1 MRLMGPSWGQTGLV
15 PAYLDHASSEPL
27 APEARQTLLAALDAG
42 WADPD
47 RLHSPARQAR
57 LLLDNARAVMAESL
71 GVRVDEVTFTSSGT
85 EAVHLGL
92 VGLMRARQ
100 RASRRLLASAVEH
113 SAVLAA
119 GRWWSQ
125 LHDGP
130 ETETV
135 AVGADGRVHLDQLA
149 AALGTP
155 CAAVAVQQVNP
166 EVSTVQPL
174 AEVARL
180 AATADAP
187 LFVDACA
194 AAGMLSLPEGWDA
207 AALSAHKWGGPP
219 GIGVLLVRKGSRWRM
234 PFPDDDRADPR
245 VTGFENV
252 PSALAAAAALQARV
266 SERDGLAQRHRE
278 LGARLVAGLEQIAD
292 VDVHGPSIGAPEHR
306 APHIVSFSF
315 LYVDGETLVHELDR
329 RGFRVASG
337 SACTASALEPSHVLV
352 AMGALTH
359 GNVRV
364 SFGRDTGPDDV
375 DGLVMALRD
384 VVPRLREAL

>member
-1 MRLMGPSWGQTGLV
+1 M

-27 APEARQTLLAALDAG
+27 APEARETLLAALDAG

-57 LLLDNARAVMAESL
+57 LLLDNARAVVAESL

-85 EAVHLGL
+85 QAVHLGVL
-92 VGLMRARQ
+92 GLLQARQ
-100 RASRRLLASAVEH
+100 RVSHRLVASAVEH

-119 GRWWSQ
+119 GRWWTHQ
-125 LHDGP
+125 HDVP
-130 ETETV
+130 ETELV
-135 AVGADGRVHLDQLA
+135 EVDADGRLRLERLES
-149 AALGTP
+149 ALSTP
-155 CAAVAVQQVNP
+155 CAAVAVQQANP
-166 EVSTVQPL
+166 EVSTVQPVD
-174 AEVARL
+174 EVSRL
-180 AATADAP
+180 AAGAGTP

-194 AAGMLSLPEGWDA
+194 AAGLLPLPQGWDA
-207 AALSAHKWGGPP
+207 AALSAHKWGGPA
-219 GIGVLLVRKGSRWRM
+219 GVGVLLVRKGSRWRM
-234 PFPDDDRADPR
+234 PFPDDERSDPR
-245 VTGFENV
+245 VSGFEAV
-252 PSALAAAAALQARV
+252 PSTLAAAAALQVRV
-266 SERDGLAQRHRE
+266 AERQALVQRHRD
-278 LGARLVAGLEQIAD
+278 LSARLVAGLAQIPD
-292 VDVHGPSIGAPEHR
+292 VDVHGPPVDAPPSHR

-364 SFGRDTGPDDV
+364 SFGRDTGPEDV
-375 DGLVMALRD
+375 DALTTALRE
-384 VVPRLREAL
+384 VVPQLRESLS